1 MTATNRSSTRLL
13 SPNVRFVG
21 FVSVLVAASA
31 LLLAFGPKGPPEVS
45 DYVYRVRIHDCRITT
60 PQVAT
65 AFRISDDL
73 LVSVAHPFEDIVSF
87 HLDGPDGDLHA
98 DVVGLRPLK
107 DLAILRLREPID
119 ADPGLLRSEEI
130 PKNRPVEIPTFDNR
144 GELTVDDGHAL
155 RRAWVTVEGE
165 GRRRSIELQAEI
177 VAGDSGAPVLFEDRI
192 VGAVFA
198 TTRGK
203 DKGWAISLPEITAL
217 LDELPVDP
225 QPLPLGC
232 AAE

>member
-1 MTATNRSSTRLL
+1 M
-13 SPNVRFVG
+13 
-21 FVSVLVAASA
+21 
-31 LLLAFGPKGPPEVS
+31 
-45 DYVYRVRIHDCRITT
+45 
-60 PQVAT
+60 
-65 AFRISDDL
+65 
-73 LVSVAHPFEDIVSF
+73 
-87 HLDGPDGDLHA
+87 
-98 DVVGLRPLK
+98 
-107 DLAILRLREPID
+107 RLREPID

-130 PKNRPVEIPTFDNR
+130 PKNRPVEIPTFDNS